1 MKSSRQSLLAA
12 ALVGWSLL
20 LARSAMAEEAGT
32 AETAIRLRASAS
44 EFLGSLSAEQRKQAV
59 FPVNDPERRDWS
71 NLPQTF
77 HPRKGINF
85 GELTPE
91 QRMAQLFMVAAYSN
105 KGKEHQDEITRLIKN
120 QQIGG
125 LIFMQGGPLREAK
138 LTNAYQKISNV
149 PLMISID
156 GEWGL
161 SMRLDSTQSFP
172 KQMT

>member
-1 MKSSRQSLLAA
+1 MKFSLR
-12 ALVGWSLL
+12 LL
-20 LARSAMAEEAGT
+20 LAFAVSVGAIGLASVYKQT
-32 AETAIRLRASAS
+32 APSKNQS
-44 EFLGSLSAEQRKQAV
+44 DPPFLGAGKKWVDSLMQK
-59 FPVNDPERRDWS
+59 
-71 NLPQTF
+71 
-77 HPRKGINF
+77 
-85 GELTPE
+85 LTPE